1 MKLLNNLARKKRILI
16 FLFFFVLIFLGYDYY
31 QSSQPNVWGDEPDEF
46 YIKITG
52 KKPKN
57 SKIDAWAI
65 WGASG
70 DGCKARTFSFS
81 NVKWSKGANVKWHIT
96 QDFSTDS
103 NRYELRVP
111 YQKYH
116 DSLDCDVELGR
127 VIVQAY
133 NAFDTVGFAQ
143 LRIYKPNSTDDKSLP
158 FKSLVEAKDCNGD
171 TFKSVRKE
179 WAGAIGCHFYVDGKK
194 KTKDEEFNAYTI
206 YYDFSKFNN
215 DTVIHYDILAGENYR
230 SEPLSS
236 AQKTAVVSDDN

>member
-1 MKLLNNLARKKRILI
+1 MIFVANVIRIKRISI
-16 FLFFFVLIFLGYDYY
+16 IALFITLAFLGLDYY
-31 QSSQPNVWGDEPDEF
+31 QSSRLNVWGDEPDES
-46 YIKITG
+46 YITITG
-52 KKPKN
+52 KKPKDA
-57 SKIDAWAI
+57 KIDAWAI

-215 DTVIHYDILAGENYR
+215 DTVIHYDILA
-230 SEPLSS
+230 
-236 AQKTAVVSDDN
+236 

>member
-1 MKLLNNLARKKRILI
+1 MKLLNSLTRKKRISIIVLLI
-16 FLFFFVLIFLGYDYY
+16 VLIFLGYDYY
-31 QSSQPNVWGDEPDEF
+31 QSTQPNIWGDEPDES
-46 YIKITG
+46 YITITG
-52 KKPKN
+52 KKPKDA
-57 SKIDAWAI
+57 KIDAWAI

-143 LRIYKPNSTDDKSLP
+143 LRIYNPTSTDDKSLP
-158 FKSLVEAKDCNGD
+158 FNSLIEARDCRARYYEDLDEWSTGLACSFYTNGKIRD
-171 TFKSVRKE
+171 KRDLV
-179 WAGAIGCHFYVDGKK
+179 
-194 KTKDEEFNAYTI
+194 EFNAYTV

-230 SEPLSS
+230 SEPLDKEKRP
-236 AQKTAVVSDDN
+236 Q

>member
-1 MKLLNNLARKKRILI
+1 MKLLNSLTRKKRISI
-16 FLFFFVLIFLGYDYY
+16 IVLFIVLVFLGYDYY
-31 QSSQPNVWGDEPDEF
+31 QSTQPNIWGDEPDES
-46 YIKITG
+46 YITITG

-143 LRIYKPNSTDDKSLP
+143 LRIYNPTSTDDKSLP
-158 FKSLVEAKDCNGD
+158 FNSLIEARDCRARYYEDLDEWSTGLACSFYTNGKIRD
-171 TFKSVRKE
+171 KRDLV
-179 WAGAIGCHFYVDGKK
+179 
-194 KTKDEEFNAYTI
+194 EFNAYTV

-230 SEPLSS
+230 SEPLDKEKGP
-236 AQKTAVVSDDN
+236 Q

>member
-1 MKLLNNLARKKRILI
+1 MI
-16 FLFFFVLIFLGYDYY
+16 FLSNIIRIKIISIIALFIALVFLGYEYFHSY
-31 QSSQPNVWGDEPDEF
+31 RPNIWGDEPDES
-46 YIKITG
+46 YITITG
-52 KKPKN
+52 KKPKDA
-57 SKIDAWAI
+57 KVDAWAR

-70 DGCKARTFSFS
+70 DACKARTFSFS

-133 NAFDTVGFAQ
+133 NGYGSAGFAQ
-143 LRIYKPNSTDDKSLP
+143 LRISPAGKEYYNRPID
-158 FKSLVEAKDCNGD
+158 FKLSIAAKDCEPYYSEKFNRWTKG
-171 TFKSVRKE
+171 F
-179 WAGAIGCHFYVDGKK
+179 GCYYYVDEKMK
-194 KTKDEEFNAYTI
+194 SQDQEFNAYHV

-215 DTVIHYDILAGENYR
+215 DTVIHYDILAGEKYR
-230 SEPLSS
+230 SEPLDKEKGP
-236 AQKTAVVSDDN
+236 Q

>member
-1 MKLLNNLARKKRILI
+1 MI
-16 FLFFFVLIFLGYDYY
+16 FLSNIIRIKIISIIALFIALVFLGYEYFHSY
-31 QSSQPNVWGDEPDEF
+31 RPNIWGDEPDES
-46 YIKITG
+46 YITITG
-52 KKPKN
+52 KKPKDA
-57 SKIDAWAI
+57 KVDAWAI

-143 LRIYKPNSTDDKSLP
+143 LRIYNPTSTDDKSLP
-158 FKSLVEAKDCNGD
+158 FNSLIEARDCRARYYEDLDEWSTGLACSFYTNGKIRD
-171 TFKSVRKE
+171 KRDLV
-179 WAGAIGCHFYVDGKK
+179 
-194 KTKDEEFNAYTI
+194 EFNAYTV

-230 SEPLSS
+230 SEPLDKEKGP
-236 AQKTAVVSDDN
+236 Q

>member
-1 MKLLNNLARKKRILI
+1 MI
-16 FLFFFVLIFLGYDYY
+16 FLSNIIRIKIISIIALFIALVFLGYEYFHSY
-31 QSSQPNVWGDEPDEF
+31 RPNIWGDEPDES
-46 YIKITG
+46 YITITG
-52 KKPKN
+52 KKPKDA
-57 SKIDAWAI
+57 KIDAWAI

-143 LRIYKPNSTDDKSLP
+143 LRIYNPTSTDDKSLP
-158 FKSLVEAKDCNGD
+158 FNSLIEARDCRARYYEDLDEWSTGLACSFYTNGKIRD
-171 TFKSVRKE
+171 KRDLV
-179 WAGAIGCHFYVDGKK
+179 
-194 KTKDEEFNAYTI
+194 EFNAYTV

-230 SEPLSS
+230 SEPLDKEKGP
-236 AQKTAVVSDDN
+236 Q

>member
-1 MKLLNNLARKKRILI
+1 MKLLNSLTRKKRISI
-16 FLFFFVLIFLGYDYY
+16 IVLFIVLVFLGYDYY
-31 QSSQPNVWGDEPDEF
+31 QSTQPNIWGDEPDES
-46 YIKITG
+46 YITITG

-143 LRIYKPNSTDDKSLP
+143 LRIYNPTSTDDKSLP
-158 FKSLVEAKDCNGD
+158 FNSLIEARDCRARYYEDLDEWSTGLACSFYTNGKIRD
-171 TFKSVRKE
+171 KRDLV
-179 WAGAIGCHFYVDGKK
+179 
-194 KTKDEEFNAYTI
+194 EFNAYTV

-215 DTVIHYDILAGENYR
+215 DTVIHYDILAG
-230 SEPLSS
+230 
-236 AQKTAVVSDDN
+236 

>member
-1 MKLLNNLARKKRILI
+1 MI
-16 FLFFFVLIFLGYDYY
+16 FLSNIIRIKIISIIALFIALVFLGYEYFHSY
-31 QSSQPNVWGDEPDEF
+31 RPNILGDEPDES
-46 YIKITG
+46 YITITG
-52 KKPKN
+52 KKPKDA
-57 SKIDAWAI
+57 KVDAWAR

-70 DGCKARTFSFS
+70 DACKARTFSFS

-116 DSLDCDVELGR
+116 DALNCDVILGDI
-127 VIVQAY
+127 VVQAY

-194 KTKDEEFNAYTI
+194 KTKDEEFNAYTL

-230 SEPLSS
+230 SEPLDKEKGP
-236 AQKTAVVSDDN
+236 Q

>member
-1 MKLLNNLARKKRILI
+1 MKLLNSLTRKKRISIIVLLI
-16 FLFFFVLIFLGYDYY
+16 VLIFLGYDYY
-31 QSSQPNVWGDEPDEF
+31 QSTQPNIWGDEPDES
-46 YIKITG
+46 YITITG
-52 KKPKN
+52 KKPKDA
-57 SKIDAWAI
+57 KIDAWAI

-143 LRIYKPNSTDDKSLP
+143 LRIYNPTSTDDKSLP
-158 FKSLVEAKDCNGD
+158 FNSLIEARDCRARYYEDLDEWSTGLACSFYTNGKIRD
-171 TFKSVRKE
+171 KRDLV
-179 WAGAIGCHFYVDGKK
+179 
-194 KTKDEEFNAYTI
+194 EFNAYTV
-206 YYDFSKFNN
+206 YYEFSKFNN

-230 SEPLSS
+230 SEPLDKEKGR
-236 AQKTAVVSDDN
+236 Q

>member
-1 MKLLNNLARKKRILI
+1 MKLLNSLTRKKRISI
-16 FLFFFVLIFLGYDYY
+16 IVLFIVLVFLGYDYY
-31 QSSQPNVWGDEPDEF
+31 QSTQPNIWGDEPDES
-46 YIKITG
+46 YITITG

-96 QDFSTDS
+96 HDFSTDP

-143 LRIYKPNSTDDKSLP
+143 LRIYNPTSTDDKSLP
-158 FKSLVEAKDCNGD
+158 FNSLIEARDCRARYYEDLDEWSTGLACSFYTNGKIRD
-171 TFKSVRKE
+171 KRDLV
-179 WAGAIGCHFYVDGKK
+179 
-194 KTKDEEFNAYTI
+194 EFNAYTV

-230 SEPLSS
+230 SEPLDKENGP
-236 AQKTAVVSDDN
+236 Q

>member
-1 MKLLNNLARKKRILI
+1 
-16 FLFFFVLIFLGYDYY
+16 
-31 QSSQPNVWGDEPDEF
+31 
-46 YIKITG
+46 
-52 KKPKN
+52 

-81 NVKWSKGANVKWHIT
+81 NVKLSKGANVKWHIT

-143 LRIYKPNSTDDKSLP
+143 LRIYNPTSTDDKSLP
-158 FKSLVEAKDCNGD
+158 FNSLIEARDCRARYYEDLDEWSTGLACSFYTNGKIRD
-171 TFKSVRKE
+171 KRDLV
-179 WAGAIGCHFYVDGKK
+179 
-194 KTKDEEFNAYTI
+194 EFNAYTV

-230 SEPLSS
+230 SEPLDKEKGP
-236 AQKTAVVSDDN
+236 Q

>member
-1 MKLLNNLARKKRILI
+1 M
-16 FLFFFVLIFLGYDYY
+16 VFLGYEYFHSY
-31 QSSQPNVWGDEPDEF
+31 RPNIWGDEPDES
-46 YIKITG
+46 YITITG
-52 KKPKN
+52 KKPKDA
-57 SKIDAWAI
+57 KVDAWAR

-143 LRIYKPNSTDDKSLP
+143 LRIYNPTSTDDKSLP
-158 FKSLVEAKDCNGD
+158 FNSLIEARDCRARYYEDLDEWSTGLACSFYTNGKIRD
-171 TFKSVRKE
+171 KRDLV
-179 WAGAIGCHFYVDGKK
+179 
-194 KTKDEEFNAYTI
+194 EFNAYTV

-230 SEPLSS
+230 SEPLDKEKGP
-236 AQKTAVVSDDN
+236 Q

>member
-1 MKLLNNLARKKRILI
+1 MVI
-16 FLFFFVLIFLGYDYY
+16 FLSNIIRIKIISIIALFIALVFLGYEYFHSY
-31 QSSQPNVWGDEPDEF
+31 RPNIWGDEPDES
-46 YIKITG
+46 YITITG
-52 KKPKN
+52 KKPKDA
-57 SKIDAWAI
+57 KVDAWAR
-65 WGASG
+65 WEASG
-70 DGCKARTFSFS
+70 DACKARTFSFS
-81 NVKWSKGANVKWHIT
+81 NVKWSKGANVDLHVT
-96 QDFSTDS
+96 HDFSTDPS
-103 NRYELRVP
+103 RYELRIP

-116 DSLDCDVELGR
+116 DALNCDVILGDI
-127 VIVQAY
+127 VVQAY

-194 KTKDEEFNAYTI
+194 KTKDEEFNAYTL

-230 SEPLSS
+230 SEPLDKEKGP
-236 AQKTAVVSDDN
+236 Q

>member
-1 MKLLNNLARKKRILI
+1 YFHSYR
-16 FLFFFVLIFLGYDYY
+16 
-31 QSSQPNVWGDEPDEF
+31 PNIWGDEPDES
-46 YIKITG
+46 YITITG
-52 KKPKN
+52 KKPKDA
-57 SKIDAWAI
+57 KVDAWAI

-143 LRIYKPNSTDDKSLP
+143 LRIYNPTSTDDKSLP
-158 FKSLVEAKDCNGD
+158 FNSLIEARDCRARYYEDLDEWSTGLACSFYTNGKIRD
-171 TFKSVRKE
+171 KRDLV
-179 WAGAIGCHFYVDGKK
+179 
-194 KTKDEEFNAYTI
+194 EFNAYTV

-215 DTVIHYDILAGENYR
+215 DTVIHYDILAGEDYR
-230 SEPLSS
+230 AEPLDKGP
-236 AQKTAVVSDDN
+236 Q

>member
-1 MKLLNNLARKKRILI
+1 MKLLNSLTRKKRISIIVLLI
-16 FLFFFVLIFLGYDYY
+16 VLIFLGYDYY
-31 QSSQPNVWGDEPDEF
+31 QSTQPNIWGDEPDES
-46 YIKITG
+46 YITITG
-52 KKPKN
+52 KKPKDA
-57 SKIDAWAI
+57 KIDAWAI

-143 LRIYKPNSTDDKSLP
+143 LRIYNPTSTDDKSLP
-158 FKSLVEAKDCNGD
+158 FNSLIEARDCRARYYEDLDEWSTGLACSFYTNGKIRD
-171 TFKSVRKE
+171 KRDLV
-179 WAGAIGCHFYVDGKK
+179 
-194 KTKDEEFNAYTI
+194 EFNAYTV

-230 SEPLSS
+230 SEPLDKEKGP
-236 AQKTAVVSDDN
+236 Q

>member
-1 MKLLNNLARKKRILI
+1 MKLLNSLTRKKRISIIVLLI
-16 FLFFFVLIFLGYDYY
+16 VLIFLGYDYY
-31 QSSQPNVWGDEPDEF
+31 QSTQPNIWGDEPDES
-46 YIKITG
+46 YITITG
-52 KKPKN
+52 KKPKDA
-57 SKIDAWAI
+57 KIDAWAI

-143 LRIYKPNSTDDKSLP
+143 LRIYNPTSTDDKSLP
-158 FKSLVEAKDCNGD
+158 FNSLIEARDCRARYYEDLDEWSTGLACSFYTNGKIRD
-171 TFKSVRKE
+171 KRDLV
-179 WAGAIGCHFYVDGKK
+179 
-194 KTKDEEFNAYTI
+194 EFNAYTV

-230 SEPLSS
+230 SEPLD
-236 AQKTAVVSDDN
+236 KEKG

>member
-1 MKLLNNLARKKRILI
+1 MIFLSNIIRIKRISI
-16 FLFFFVLIFLGYDYY
+16 IALFIALVFLGYEYFHSY
-31 QSSQPNVWGDEPDEF
+31 RPNIWGDEPDES
-46 YIKITG
+46 YITITG
-52 KKPKN
+52 KKPKDA
-57 SKIDAWAI
+57 KVDAWAI

-133 NAFDTVGFAQ
+133 N
-143 LRIYKPNSTDDKSLP
+143 
-158 FKSLVEAKDCNGD
+158 
-171 TFKSVRKE
+171 
-179 WAGAIGCHFYVDGKK
+179 
-194 KTKDEEFNAYTI
+194 
-206 YYDFSKFNN
+206 
-215 DTVIHYDILAGENYR
+215 
-230 SEPLSS
+230 
-236 AQKTAVVSDDN
+236 

>member
-1 MKLLNNLARKKRILI
+1 MI
-16 FLFFFVLIFLGYDYY
+16 FLSNIIRIKLISIIALFIALVFLGYEYFHSY
-31 QSSQPNVWGDEPDEF
+31 RPNIWGDEPDES
-46 YIKITG
+46 YITITG

-143 LRIYKPNSTDDKSLP
+143 LRIYNPTSTDDKSLP
-158 FKSLVEAKDCNGD
+158 FNSLIEARDCRARYYEDLDEWSTGLACSFYTNGKIRD
-171 TFKSVRKE
+171 KRDLV
-179 WAGAIGCHFYVDGKK
+179 
-194 KTKDEEFNAYTI
+194 EFNAYTV

-230 SEPLSS
+230 SEPLDKEKGP
-236 AQKTAVVSDDN
+236 Q

>member
-1 MKLLNNLARKKRILI
+1 MKLLNSLTRKKRISIIVLLI
-16 FLFFFVLIFLGYDYY
+16 VLIFLGYDYY
-31 QSSQPNVWGDEPDEF
+31 QSTQPNIWGDEPDES
-46 YIKITG
+46 YITITG
-52 KKPKN
+52 KKPKDA
-57 SKIDAWAI
+57 KIDAWAI

-143 LRIYKPNSTDDKSLP
+143 LRIYNPTSTDDKSLP
-158 FKSLVEAKDCNGD
+158 FNSLIEARDCRARYYEDLDEWSTGLACSFYTNGKIRD
-171 TFKSVRKE
+171 KRDLV
-179 WAGAIGCHFYVDGKK
+179 
-194 KTKDEEFNAYTI
+194 EFNAYTV

-215 DTVIHYDILAGENYR
+215 DTVIHYDI
-230 SEPLSS
+230 
-236 AQKTAVVSDDN
+236 